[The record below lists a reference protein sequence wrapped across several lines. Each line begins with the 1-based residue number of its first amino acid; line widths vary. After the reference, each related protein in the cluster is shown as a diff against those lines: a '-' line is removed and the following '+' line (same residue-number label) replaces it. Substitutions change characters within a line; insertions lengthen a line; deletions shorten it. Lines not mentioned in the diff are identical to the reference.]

1 MALSRGS
8 KWFLGFLALML
19 AGVAGGLYWLAGFL
33 EEDVEPGRSV
43 ELTIV
48 QGASLRSVSEDLR
61 ELGVVRSANDFRR
74 VADDAGLA
82 QSLQPGTY
90 ELETGLSDDE
100 AVAVL
105 AAGPTVGTSLRFTI
119 TEGLPVE
126 LTLER
131 LDAQF
136 DHLGVADFRAVLDA
150 RTDAGRNA
158 PGVLRLPDWVPEPG
172 TAADDD
178 AEQADEE
185 QAEEAGGSDADD
197 SDGEDPVDFDAPFVA
212 PERRP
217 GAFEPYEGL
226 LFPETYEVAA
236 DATALDVLQRMV
248 DQLERSLDQVDQA
261 QILRTWEEQGL
272 RVYDALIV
280 ASLIERETRIADERA
295 VVSGVIANRLADG
308 MRLQIDA
315 TVLYARGEHTERVL
329 FEDTEI
335 DSPYNTYQV
344 EGLPPTPISGFGV
357 ASLQAAFDPA
367 EHDYRFYVLA
377 PGCEGPHVFAETLDE
392 HNVNVEA
399 FRAAGGCG

>member
-19 AGVAGGLYWLAGFL
+19 AGIAGGLYWLAGIL
-33 EEDVEPGRSV
+33 EDDVEPGRPV

-48 QGASLRSVSEDLR
+48 QGASLRSVSDDLR

-82 QSLQPGTY
+82 QTLQPGTY
-90 ELETGLSDDE
+90 ELQTGLSDEE

-131 LDAQF
+131 LDEQF
-136 DHLGVADFRAVLDA
+136 EHLGVADFRAVLDA

-158 PGVLRLPDWVPEPG
+158 PGLLRLPDWVPEPG
-172 TAADDD
+172 GPV
-178 AEQADEE
+178 EDETNDE
-185 QAEEAGGSDADD
+185 GGEA
-197 SDGEDPVDFDAPFVA
+197 DGEQGEEGEEVGEVDGPFVA
-212 PERRP
+212 PDRRP

-226 LFPETYEVAA
+226 LFPETYEVAG
-236 DATALDVLQRMV
+236 DATAVDVLQRMV
-248 DQLERSLDQVDQA
+248 DQLEVALGLVEEP
-261 QILRTWEEQGL
+261 QILRAWEEQGL
-272 RVYDALIV
+272 RVYDGLIV
-280 ASLIERETRIADERA
+280 ASLIERETRIAEERR
-295 VVSGVIANRLADG
+295 VVSGVIANRLGDG

-315 TVLYARGEHTERVL
+315 TVLYALGEHTDRVL

-392 HNVNVEA
+392 HNVNVQA
-399 FRAAGGCG
+399 FRDAGGCG

>member
-19 AGVAGGLYWLAGFL
+19 AGVAGGLYWVAGVL
-33 EEDVEPGRSV
+33 EDDVVPGRPV

-48 QGASLRSVSEDLR
+48 QGASLRSVSDDLR
-61 ELGVVRSANDFRR
+61 ELGVVDSATDFRR
-74 VADDAGLA
+74 QADEAGLA

-90 ELETGLSDDE
+90 ELETGMSDAEAIALLS
-100 AVAVL
+100 
-105 AAGPTVGTSLRFTI
+105 AGPTVGTSLRFTI

-131 LDAQF
+131 LDEQF
-136 DHLGVADFRAVLDA
+136 DHLSVADFRAALDA

-158 PGVLRLPDWVPEPG
+158 PGLLRLPDWVPEPG
-172 TAADDD
+172 EPADAEAAADD
-178 AEQADEE
+178 
-185 QAEEAGGSDADD
+185 AEEGQGEAAGDPEGSD
-197 SDGEDPVDFDAPFVA
+197 EQEPPEINAPFVA

-226 LFPETYEVAA
+226 LFPETYEVAP
-236 DATALDVLQRMV
+236 DATAVDVLQRMV
-248 DQLERSLDQVDQA
+248 DQLERSLELVDEA

-272 RVYDALIV
+272 RVYDGLIV
-280 ASLIERETRIADERA
+280 ASLIERETRIADERPL
-295 VVSGVIANRLADG
+295 VSGVIANRLSDG

-315 TVLYARGEHTERVL
+315 TVLYARGEHTDRVL
-329 FEDTEI
+329 LEDTEI

-344 EGLPPTPISGFGV
+344 EGLPPTPIAGFGV

-367 EHDYRFYVLA
+367 EHEYRFYVLA
-377 PGCEGPHVFAETLDE
+377 PGCQGPHVFAETLEE